1 MLWLSLEQSCCN
13 KGGRVAQCWG
23 WCHEVCFS
31 WLRETG
37 QWEFVRTKG
46 VLQRQ
51 LVSERAAGGCPKVRG
66 ESCVK
71 QSDRHTVSAACPES
85 GGDRNQETRS
95 SLSPKKPKISLFLVS
110 NLFGSMDFI
119 LSAVLC
125 QHHLWLLHPH
135 APVSLLA
142 LPARVRNT
150 LEICSCHTAQDS
162 LEFGTCRNRRC
173 AMNSLQQEHV
183 KAQAASRGAQLT
195 VSQRVRAGAHPEM
208 HVIGALTSSRRVF
221 FSMPLRG

>member
-1 MLWLSLEQSCCN
+1 M
-13 KGGRVAQCWG
+13 AT
-23 WCHEVCFS
+23 F
-31 WLRETG
+31 
-37 QWEFVRTKG
+37 
-46 VLQRQ
+46 
-51 LVSERAAGGCPKVRG
+51 RAA
-66 ESCVK
+66 
-71 QSDRHTVSAACPES
+71 
-85 GGDRNQETRS
+85 
-95 SLSPKKPKISLFLVS
+95 SP
-110 NLFGSMDFI
+110 
-119 LSAVLC
+119 

-195 VSQRVRAGAHPEM
+195 VSQRVRAGAHPGI
-208 HVIGALTSSRRVF
+208 HKASFSPLGLHHFSRAPVRFRRTGQGPFSPSKVVTSFNNAALPTCVMTYSNATVTPTQINKKQNGGKTRS
-221 FSMPLRG
+221 G